1 MDERIPAIGFH
12 LFIVLTLVKYWLA
25 QLVEGR
31 WNFGGNLKE
40 EFHIYRMS
48 IIDFF
53 VLSYIYDNI
62 QLYCFLDETFRWSN
76 CVLNYNSIS
85 IN

>member
-12 LFIVLTLVKYWLA
+12 LFIVVTLVKYWLA
-25 QLVEGR
+25 QLDEGR
-31 WNFGGNLKE
+31 WNFGGILKE

-48 IIDFF
+48 IIDSF
-53 VLSYIYDNI
+53 VVSYDNI
-62 QLYCFLDETFRWSN
+62 QLYCFLDETFKWSN
-76 CVLNYNSIS
+76 CVLNLNSIS